1 MEDSRQEKPKRKP
14 GGKDLNID
22 VEFAMECK
30 RKREELGATLESF
43 WGSLGVAKSTGSRY
57 ESGERGM
64 GVPIKRLYLAMCGGK
79 SQHALERYGEDG
91 KKFLQMLSDP
101 AIAELATKILHL
113 RKDS

>member
-64 GVPIKRLYLAMCGGK
+64 GCRSSGCIWPCTVASRSMRWSGTGK
-79 SQHALERYGEDG
+79 TGRN
-91 KKFLQMLSDP
+91 FF
-101 AIAELATKILHL
+101 
-113 RKDS
+113 RC